1 MADLTD
7 ADRVFRLAF
16 GTILAL
22 ADPLRFADGADP
34 IRSRW
39 TADPGGAFKAVL
51 DGELVGSAFVSR
63 WGSFAVFGP
72 LTVRPDV
79 WERGIGS
86 RLWDACLPVVDGWGV
101 TQTGL
106 FTFPESTK
114 HVHLYRK
121 HGFWPR
127 FLTALTEK
135 PVAGAGAPVETI
147 AALGDE
153 CRTEA
158 LEACRAIADAIY
170 SGLDLTSEVDAVVGQ
185 GVGDTVLVRDGDD
198 IAGFAVCHAGK
209 GSEAVKDTCYV
220 KFAAVRP
227 GQGDAALFAAL
238 LDACDEF
245 AAGRGAT
252 RLEVGVSLAR
262 EGAARVLAERGHRT
276 FRQGVAMHRPN
287 AEGPNRPDAFV
298 LDDWR

>member
-1 MADLTD
+1 
-7 ADRVFRLAF
+7 V
-16 GTILAL
+16 
-22 ADPLRFADGADP
+22 GADP

-39 TADPGGAFKAVL
+39 TAAPDHAFKAVV
-51 DGELVGSAFVSR
+51 DGELVGSAFVAR

-86 RLWDACLPVVDGWGV
+86 RLWDACLPIVDAWGV
-101 TQTGL
+101 SQTGL
-106 FTFPESTK
+106 FTFPQSTK

-135 PVAGAGAPVETI
+135 PLPGAATAYDTL
-147 AALGDE
+147 AALEGAA
-153 CRTEA
+153 RTEA
-158 LEACRAIADAIY
+158 LDGCREVADAVFA
-170 SGLDLTSEVDAVVGQ
+170 GLDLTFEIEAVATQ
-185 GVGDTVLVRDGDD
+185 RVGDTVLVRDADD
-198 IAGFAVCHAGK
+198 VAGFAVCHVGA
-209 GSEAVKDTCYV
+209 GSEAVRETCFV
-220 KFAAVRP
+220 KFAAVRR
-227 GQGDAALFAAL
+227 GSGGERLLAAL
-238 LDACDEF
+238 LDGCEGL
-245 AAGRGAT
+245 AAARGAA

-262 EGAARVLAERGHRT
+262 ERAAHVLAERGHRT

-287 AEGPNRPDAFV
+287 AEGFNRPDALV

>member
-1 MADLTD
+1 MA
-7 ADRVFRLAF
+7 
-16 GTILAL
+16 
-22 ADPLRFADGADP
+22 FAGGAEP

-39 TADPGGAFKAVL
+39 TAAPDHAFKAVL
-51 DGELVGSAFVSR
+51 DGELVGSAFVAR

-101 TQTGL
+101 SQTGL
-106 FTFPESTK
+106 FTFPQSTK

-135 PVAGAGAPVETI
+135 PLAGAALPFETVP
-147 AALGDE
+147 ALE
-153 CRTEA
+153 RSARREA
-158 LEACRAIADAIY
+158 LEACREVAGAIFA
-170 SGLDLTSEVDAVVGQ
+170 GLDLTSEIEAVATQ
-185 GVGDTVLVRDGDD
+185 GVGDTVLVRDAAAV
-198 IAGFAVCHAGK
+198 AGFAVCHVGT
-209 GSEAVKDTCYV
+209 GSEAVRQTCFV

-227 GQGDAALFAAL
+227 GSDGEPLLGAL
-238 LDACDEF
+238 LDACEGF
-245 AAGRGAT
+245 AMARGAA

-262 EGAARVLAERGHRT
+262 ERAARVLAERGHRT

-287 AEGPNRPDAFV
+287 AEGFNRPDALV

>member
-1 MADLTD
+1 MLG
-7 ADRVFRLAF
+7 LEE
-16 GTILAL
+16 
-22 ADPLRFADGADP
+22 PLRFADGADP
-34 IRSRW
+34 IRSRFA
-39 TADPGGAFKAVL
+39 TACRTSFKAVL

-86 RLWDACLPVVDGWGV
+86 RLWDACLPVIDSWGV

-135 PVAGAGAPVETI
+135 RVVASVARFETVT
-147 AALGDE
+147 ALGD
-153 CRTEA
+153 TERLQA
-158 LEACRAIADAIY
+158 LEACCAIADAIY
-170 SGLDLTSEVDAVVGQ
+170 PGLDLTGEIEGVVAQ
-185 GVGDTVLVRDGDD
+185 DVGDAVLVREGGDVV
-198 IAGFAVCHAGK
+198 GFALCHVGP
-209 GSEAVKDTCYV
+209 GSEAVRSTCYV
-220 KFAAVRP
+220 KDAAVRP
-227 GQGDAALFAAL
+227 GVGAEGLLVTL
-238 LDACDEF
+238 LDACEGF
-245 AAGRGAT
+245 AAARGAT

-262 EGAARVLAERGHRT
+262 EGAALVLAARGHRT

-287 AEGPNRPDAFV
+287 AEGFNRPDAYV

>member
-1 MADLTD
+1 ML
-7 ADRVFRLAF
+7 
-16 GTILAL
+16 GL
-22 ADPLRFADGADP
+22 ADPLRFAEGADP

-39 TADPGGAFKAVL
+39 TADPGRAFKAVL
-51 DGELVGSAFVSR
+51 EGELVGSAFVSR

-106 FTFPESTK
+106 FTFPESTR

-135 PVAGAGAPVETI
+135 AVAGADAPVETV
-147 AALGDE
+147 AALEDA
-153 CRTEA
+153 RRAAA
-158 LEACRAIADAIY
+158 LEECRAIADAIY
-170 SGLDLTSEVDAVVGQ
+170 PGLDLTGEIDAAVGR
-185 GVGDTVLVRDGDD
+185 GVGDTVLVRDRGG

-227 GQGDAALFAAL
+227 GEGGTALLDDL
-238 LDACDEF
+238 LDACEAF

-262 EGAARVLAERGHRT
+262 EGAARLLAARGHRT
-276 FRQGVAMHRPN
+276 FRQGVGMHRPN
-287 AEGPNRPDAFV
+287 GEGFNRPDALV